1 MVVCRGPV
9 FFGGRSRVLGELSRS
24 LGGGGSRVWAVSGR
38 FRRLI
43 GHTGRGSSNPGVQV
57 ARTLPL
63 LLEIKTTTHGP
74 ISFLVTGEY
83 LSWESV
89 CRGRKSSA

>member
-9 FFGGRSRVLGELSRS
+9 SLGGRSRVLGELSRS
-24 LGGGGSRVWAVSGR
+24 LGGCSRVWAVSGSLR
-38 FRRLI
+38 HVI
-43 GHTGRGSSNPGVQV
+43 GHPSQGSSNPGVQV

-63 LLEIKTTTHGP
+63 LLEAKAAHEL

-89 CRGRKSSA
+89 FQG